1 MFCPKCKSLLR
12 PKKEK
17 DRTILFCSC
26 GYSSEGELKLTES
39 KKAEVKQEFKVVDPS
54 QEKLPV
60 VDAECPKCKH
70 GKAEFWIV
78 QTRAAD
84 EAPTRFFRCEKCRH
98 TWREYR

>member
-17 DRTILFCSC
+17 DKTVLVCGC

-39 KKAEVKQEFKVVDPS
+39 KKPDLKQDFRVVDSS
-54 QEKLPV
+54 QDKLPV
-60 VDAECPKCKH
+60 VDAECSKCKH
-70 GKAEFWIV
+70 VKAEFWIV

-98 TWREYR
+98 TWREYK